1 MSAVWHPFTQMKTA
15 SPLPRVSSAN
25 GAWLHLS
32 DGQAVLDA
40 ISSWWVTT
48 HGHCHPAI
56 MQAIASQAQ
65 LLDQVLFASFSHEG
79 AERLAKELIESTH
92 SFFHKV
98 FFSDDGSTAVEVAL
112 KMALQAQN
120 QAGQPGRTH
129 FVAFDSA
136 YHGDTVGAMS
146 VAAASPFTAPF
157 APLLF
162 PILRCRQGRHH
173 ADPLELWTGHFT
185 ETMARHGSHVAAVIL
200 EPLVQGAGGMIVW
213 PEEAVRHIV
222 EVARSFGAY
231 VIFDEVMTGF
241 GRTGALFAFQK
252 LGLVPDI
259 LCLSKGLTAGT
270 LPLAVTLCSQS
281 IYNAF
286 WHDDRAR
293 MFFHGHSFTANPMG
307 CAAALAN
314 LELLRQGELQAKW
327 KSIEA
332 IHRSQLERL
341 ADHPALADGRLCGTI
356 AALELKAN
364 GSSYLS
370 GDPLRL
376 HRQALAKGVL
386 LRPLGNVLYLLP
398 PYCMTEEE
406 LLWCWQV
413 LEGLLP

>member
-1 MSAVWHPFTQMKTA
+1 MKTA
-15 SPLPRVSSAN
+15 SPLPKVDSAR

-32 DGQAVLDA
+32 DGRRVLDA

-56 MQAIASQAQ
+56 MQAIASQANS
-65 LLDQVLFASFSHEG
+65 LDQVLFASFSHEG
-79 AERLAKELIESTH
+79 AERLAGELLELTH
-92 SFFHKV
+92 TFFHKV

-112 KMALQAQN
+112 KMALQAQA

-129 FVAFDSA
+129 FVAFDAA

-146 VAAASPFTAPF
+146 VAGASPFTAPF
-157 APLLF
+157 SPLLF
-162 PILRCRQGRHH
+162 PILRCRQGRHRQ
-173 ADPLELWTGHFT
+173 DPLELWTSHFV
-185 ETMARHGSHVAAVIL
+185 ETMARHGEQVAAVIL

-213 PEEAVRHIV
+213 PEDAVRHIV

-252 LGLVPDI
+252 LGLTPDL
-259 LCLSKGLTAGT
+259 LCLSKGLTAGA
-270 LPLAVTLCSQS
+270 LPLAVTLCSKV
-281 IYNAF
+281 IYDSF

-314 LELLRQGELQAKW
+314 LELLRQGGLQAKW
-327 KSIEA
+327 NSMEA
-332 IHRSQLERL
+332 IHRRQLEGL
-341 ADHPALADGRLCGTI
+341 ADHPAVADGRFCGTI
-356 AALELKAN
+356 AAVELKTKQV
-364 GSSYLS
+364 GYLS
-370 GDPLRL
+370 GDPLLL
-376 HRQALAKGVL
+376 HRQALEKGVL

-398 PYCMTEEE
+398 PYCITEDE
-406 LLWCWQV
+406 LLRCWKV
-413 LEGLLP
+413 LADLLP